1 MGKTLENLCM
11 KRDGKVVSKAPP
23 CSKTDLRKMTL
34 YLLKNA
40 STSSDY
46 QDAAL
51 LCVLW
56 YLFGRASD
64 FSLVQMQNLTI
75 NAADIP
81 FARFIRLETSEEL
94 GLSVFPDLDFVTCP
108 VHAIALALITQAAPC
123 VDLLDNLPALPV
135 QAADSLS
142 PATPLL
148 EVLDHPAE
156 YAALGAAA
164 AAATTGAAP
173 AEKIPTIHSHVNRV
187 LDRIAANAGVEAAL
201 SSYSFCRGGAQ
212 HVNGCDGLTHRWI
225 FDRGAWNMSTINKG
239 FNYIF
244 NTSREDHKVS
254 KALSG
259 YDTEAKALLKD
270 LKSFDA
276 QTQEKI
282 TAVQQY
288 LFATRFQ
295 LDQAKYNVSQRVVDV
310 LTAYL
315 LSHYPQL
322 KELHV
327 EGPSVKLLEACVQLA
342 GSSLADL
349 LAWSTYLA
357 SAACNTK
364 PQLPTKTE
372 ERDTTPR
379 KQPNQGNTIIEHQ
392 RSVIDQLLLL
402 VKRQNE
408 RMDILEAKVEGNT
421 QQHKRGKR
429 QNDQEQEQEQDKP
442 PKRRRASVTH
452 LHAT

>member
-1 MGKTLENLCM
+1 
-11 KRDGKVVSKAPP
+11 
-23 CSKTDLRKMTL
+23 MTL

-40 STSSDY
+40 FTSSDY

-75 NAADIP
+75 NAADIL
-81 FARFIRLETSEEL
+81 FARFIRLKTSEEL
-94 GLSVFPDLDFVTCP
+94 GLSVFPDLDSVTCP

-135 QAADSLS
+135 QAAVSLS

-148 EVLDHPAE
+148 DVLGHPAE
-156 YAALGAAA
+156 YAALDAAAA

-173 AEKIPTIHSHVNRV
+173 AEKIPTIYSHVNRV

-201 SSYSFCRGGAQ
+201 SSHSFRRGGAQ

-225 FDRGAWNMSTINKG
+225 FDRGAWNISTTNKG

-254 KALSG
+254 KALCG
-259 YDTEAKALLKD
+259 YDTEAK
-270 LKSFDA
+270 
-276 QTQEKI
+276 
-282 TAVQQY
+282 
-288 LFATRFQ
+288 
-295 LDQAKYNVSQRVVDV
+295 LDQAKYNVSQRAVDV

-315 LSHYPQL
+315 LLHYPQL
-322 KELHV
+322 KELHAEV
-327 EGPSVKLLEACVQLA
+327 PSVKRLEACVQLA

-349 LAWSTYLA
+349 LAWSAYLA
-357 SAACNTK
+357 SSACNTK

-372 ERDTTPR
+372 ERETTPR
-379 KQPNQGNTIIEHQ
+379 KQPNQGNTSTEHQ
-392 RSVIDQLLLL
+392 RS
-402 VKRQNE
+402 
-408 RMDILEAKVEGNT
+408 
-421 QQHKRGKR
+421 
-429 QNDQEQEQEQDKP
+429 
-442 PKRRRASVTH
+442 S
-452 LHAT
+452 

>member
-1 MGKTLENLCM
+1 MELEELKPGNTRRAQATAIAEFKAFVKRKKGKQLARNTAMQYYRQTKMWLFELFPTQRHIVEAKLLSMGKTIENLYM

-40 STSSDY
+40 FTSSDY

-75 NAADIP
+75 NAADIL
-81 FARFIRLETSEEL
+81 FARFIRLKTSEEL
-94 GLSVFPDLDFVTCP
+94 GLSVFPDLDSVTCP

-135 QAADSLS
+135 QAAVSLS

-148 EVLDHPAE
+148 DVLGHPAE
-156 YAALGAAA
+156 YAALDAAAA

-173 AEKIPTIHSHVNRV
+173 AEKIPTIYSHVNRV

-201 SSYSFCRGGAQ
+201 SSHSFRRGGAQ

-225 FDRGAWNMSTINKG
+225 FDRGAWNISTTNKG

-254 KALSG
+254 KALCG
-259 YDTEAKALLKD
+259 YDTEAKVLLKD
-270 LKSFDA
+270 LKS
-276 QTQEKI
+276 
-282 TAVQQY
+282 
-288 LFATRFQ
+288 
-295 LDQAKYNVSQRVVDV
+295 
-310 LTAYL
+310 
-315 LSHYPQL
+315 
-322 KELHV
+322 
-327 EGPSVKLLEACVQLA
+327 
-342 GSSLADL
+342 
-349 LAWSTYLA
+349 
-357 SAACNTK
+357 
-364 PQLPTKTE
+364 
-372 ERDTTPR
+372 TT
-379 KQPNQGNTIIEHQ
+379 
-392 RSVIDQLLLL
+392 
-402 VKRQNE
+402 
-408 RMDILEAKVEGNT
+408 
-421 QQHKRGKR
+421 
-429 QNDQEQEQEQDKP
+429 
-442 PKRRRASVTH
+442 RRRRRRSQLSSSICLQHASS
-452 LHAT
+452 

>member
-1 MGKTLENLCM
+1 
-11 KRDGKVVSKAPP
+11 
-23 CSKTDLRKMTL
+23 MTL
-34 YLLKNA
+34 YLLKNV

-51 LCVLW
+51 LCMLW

-64 FSLVQMQNLTI
+64 FSLVQKQNLTI
-75 NAADIP
+75 DAADIM
-81 FARFIRLETSEEL
+81 FVRFIRLKTSEEQ
-94 GLSVFPDLDFVTCP
+94 GLSLIPDLDFVTCP

-123 VDLLDNLPALPV
+123 VDLLDNLPALLV
-135 QAADSLS
+135 QAAASLS

-156 YAALGAAA
+156 
-164 AAATTGAAP
+164 
-173 AEKIPTIHSHVNRV
+173 V

-201 SSYSFCRGGAQ
+201 YSHSFHRGGAQ
-212 HVNGCDGLTHRWI
+212 HFNGCDGLTYRWI
-225 FDRGAWNMSTINKG
+225 FDRGAWNMSTTNKG

-259 YDTEAKALLKD
+259 YDTEAKVLLKN

-315 LSHYPQL
+315 LLHYPQL
-322 KELHV
+322 KELHA
-327 EGPSVKLLEACVQLA
+327 EGPSVKRLEACVQLA
-342 GSSLADL
+342 GSALAGL
-349 LAWSTYLA
+349 LA
-357 SAACNTK
+357 
-364 PQLPTKTE
+364 
-372 ERDTTPR
+372 
-379 KQPNQGNTIIEHQ
+379 
-392 RSVIDQLLLL
+392 
-402 VKRQNE
+402 
-408 RMDILEAKVEGNT
+408 
-421 QQHKRGKR
+421 
-429 QNDQEQEQEQDKP
+429 
-442 PKRRRASVTH
+442 
-452 LHAT
+452 